1 MATRVQFFKSAD
13 GIRSIHRPSPSEPA
27 FVRKNGTGKSA
38 AYAEAAKKIVRA
50 QTGQSLI
57 IHAPLLANVFKQF
70 YPSVSGVCGLT
81 MTAEA
86 RLREIVFRAAEDFQI
101 IRLQMTA
108 VAQRGEFHL
117 GRVTVLGVQRL
128 IITAR
133 SAWPS
138 YS

>member
-1 MATRVQFFKSAD
+1 
-13 GIRSIHRPSPSEPA
+13 
-27 FVRKNGTGKSA
+27 
-38 AYAEAAKKIVRA
+38 
-50 QTGQSLI
+50 
-57 IHAPLLANVFKQF
+57 
-70 YPSVSGVCGLT
+70 